1 MSNEGDRGT
10 QTAKKPDT
18 SEYSASKAPETRR
31 EAEERTTT
39 PDSRLIPGGDH
50 GATVEIGMSAM
61 DRSEVPNE
69 ARPAG
74 STPHRDRPDDNPT

>member
-1 MSNEGDRGT
+1 MSIEPDRVS

-31 EAEERTTT
+31 EAEEATTT
-39 PDSRLIPGGDH
+39 HDSRLIPGGDH

-61 DRSEVPNE
+61 DRSEVPSE

-74 STPHRDRPDDNPT
+74 STPHGDWPDDNTT

>member
-1 MSNEGDRGT
+1 MSNERDPGT

-39 PDSRLIPGGDH
+39 PDSRLIPGGNH
-50 GATVEIGMSAM
+50 GATIEIGMSAM

-69 ARPAG
+69 ARATAP
-74 STPHRDRPDDNPT
+74 TPHQERPDDNRT